1 MPTLTANGCQL
12 YYEVHGEGEP
22 LVLIMGLR
30 RNIEWWYR
38 QKDALSKCF
47 KVIMF
52 DNRGAGRS
60 EKPQTT
66 YSIGLFAE
74 DTAHL
79 MDVLEV
85 IDAHILGI
93 SMGGYIAQEF
103 SINFPDKVRSL
114 ILGCTGCGGS
124 KAVPMSQDRMEKF
137 IANKGLEPNEILKK
151 DMDIYFS
158 NEFVTQYLKKIE
170 EFTDI
175 SSRYYQ
181 PPDAFKRQFNAC
193 LNHDTANRLNRIS
206 APTLIMAGDDD
217 PLIPPENSKILQRL
231 IPGADISIFPG
242 KRHCFFIE
250 ASDRFNQEA
259 IRFFQANN

>member
-79 MDVLEV
+79 MDALEV
-85 IDAHILGI
+85 TDAHILGI

-137 IANKGLEPNEILKK
+137 IANKGLAPNEILKK

-158 NEFVTQYLKKIE
+158 NEYVTQ
-170 EFTDI
+170 
-175 SSRYYQ
+175 
-181 PPDAFKRQFNAC
+181 
-193 LNHDTANRLNRIS
+193 
-206 APTLIMAGDDD
+206 
-217 PLIPPENSKILQRL
+217 
-231 IPGADISIFPG
+231 
-242 KRHCFFIE
+242 
-250 ASDRFNQEA
+250 
-259 IRFFQANN
+259 